1 MTSDAFGDVARRY
14 AYVLRSDVDALLMP
28 GLRSWVPEHG
38 SAVGRGYSGEPYT
51 EARLKTIAK
60 DLGLKH
66 HGIHNMQSTFY
77 IASTKAVAFSR
88 MLVNLTQ
95 YFFDHEFTAERCA
108 EVVRQGG
115 ACKWPEWYRQ
125 VSSLYATDL
134 AANHL
139 LGEPY
144 FDATQV
150 TDRMDH
156 CATGCWS
163 WDLHSHGAL
172 NATTRAARD
181 IAQVHLLSAKGL
193 LYDQFLIAHDLNEF
207 CSKIG
212 KAWPNFVVRS
222 FPDWA
227 TPQESVY
234 SFFHRVIARSVP
246 RMCSA
251 SAPTLHES
259 QPFLG
264 SRSV

>member
-28 GLRSWVPEHG
+28 GLRSWAPEHG
-38 SAVGRGYSGEPYT
+38 SAVGRGYSGQPYT

-163 WDLHSHGAL
+163 WDLHLNGAL